1 MERRERERGGRERR
15 EVGLANSVAN
25 ANGQDGTLSLSL
37 STVNPEEHR
46 ERGRGEL
53 RAEGWTTLLV
63 ANANEQ
69 NDALSFSAA
78 DLIYAAQFG
87 KSESMP

>member
-53 RAEGWTTLLV
+53 RAGPR
-63 ANANEQ
+63 AGQ
-69 NDALSFSAA
+69 LSKLQMQIVIVIVSGRERA
-78 DLIYAAQFG
+78 
-87 KSESMP
+87 